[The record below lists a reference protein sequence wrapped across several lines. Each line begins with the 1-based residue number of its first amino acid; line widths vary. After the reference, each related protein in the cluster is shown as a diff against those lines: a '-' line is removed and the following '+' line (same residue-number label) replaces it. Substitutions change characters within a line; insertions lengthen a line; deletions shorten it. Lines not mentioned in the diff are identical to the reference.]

1 MMQAADVVDFW
12 RVAGA
17 EKWFGKDA
25 AFDADFRD
33 RFLAAH
39 EAAASGALDSWAETA
54 DGALALMILLDQFPR
69 NAFRGT
75 ARMFATDAKALVL
88 ADAAIGAGLD
98 AEVEPALR
106 AFLYLPFEHS
116 EALADQDRAVALFR
130 PLGADLLHWA
140 EVHRDIIVRFGRF
153 PHRNAV
159 LGRSSTVEELAFLES
174 GGFAG

>member
-33 RFLAAH
+33 RFMAAH

-116 EALADQDRAVALFR
+116 EALADQDRALALFR

-140 EVHRDIIVRFGRF
+140 EVHHDIIVRFGRF

>member
-12 RVAGA
+12 RAAGA

-116 EALADQDRAVALFR
+116 EALADQDRALVLFR

-140 EVHRDIIVRFGRF
+140 EVHHDIIVRFGRF